1 MCLADRCT
9 AAKLIRAPQDGSKTY
24 GYVATYCCML
34 CTCNRQLYQAHKWNS
49 DPCYQAP
56 MIKVQHNNFFVL
68 DIIQYEDPLL
78 KKTIG
83 RIERFFYDVSWSIL
97 YIFT

>member
-34 CTCNRQLYQAHKWNS
+34 CTYIDNFTKHINGTLTLA
-49 DPCYQAP
+49 
-56 MIKVQHNNFFVL
+56 IK
-68 DIIQYEDPLL
+68 LL
-78 KKTIG
+78 
-83 RIERFFYDVSWSIL
+83 
-97 YIFT
+97 